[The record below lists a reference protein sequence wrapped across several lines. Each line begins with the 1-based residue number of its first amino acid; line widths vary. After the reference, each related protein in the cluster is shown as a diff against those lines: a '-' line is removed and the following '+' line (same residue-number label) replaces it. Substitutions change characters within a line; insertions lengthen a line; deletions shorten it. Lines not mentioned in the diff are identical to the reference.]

1 MTTSTVT
8 LYTMNHCPF
17 CERAKAL
24 LKQKGVGFQEVK
36 LAEEDDAGWDT
47 LFAKSGLKTMP
58 QIFHGDT
65 LIGGFTDLAALDVK
79 DGLTSLK

>member
-1 MTTSTVT
+1 MTISTVT

-36 LAEEDDAGWDT
+36 LAEEDDAGWDE